1 MSTSSSLRRAEFGD
15 GGSEA
20 GPRAGDCD
28 NLRSSGSWAVT
39 KVGLRRGRDCEV
51 RCCMGFGKVNGEL
64 LLVLS
69 TGREVRERWGLRGLD
84 DNFAVH

>member
-1 MSTSSSLRRAEFGD
+1 
-15 GGSEA
+15 
-20 GPRAGDCD
+20 
-28 NLRSSGSWAVT
+28 
-39 KVGLRRGRDCEV
+39 
-51 RCCMGFGKVNGEL
+51 MGFGKVNGEL